1 MSEWAQKR
9 FWTQTAVLDT
19 DGGFGI
25 GLDGRQVKTP
35 AKAALTVPTRA
46 LAEAIVLEW
55 DAQTE
60 LVDPTQM
67 PMTRMANSAIDKVA
81 VQRTEVADLLAD
93 YGDSDLLCYRAE
105 RPEGLIARQAEAWD
119 PLLDWAARTLGAR
132 LEPRTGVM
140 PKPQDPAA
148 LAALR
153 GDVHRMDPF
162 TLAAFH
168 DLVALSG
175 SLVIG
180 FAALH
185 GQSSGDNLWAI
196 SRIDEAWQ
204 EDQWGEDEE
213 AQQTAEIK
221 KSAFLD
227 ALKFHA
233 LCSE

>member
-35 AKAALTVPTRA
+35 AKAALAVPTRA

-105 RPEGLIARQAEAWD
+105 RPAGLIARQAEAC
-119 PLLDWAARTLGAR
+119 
-132 LEPRTGVM
+132 
-140 PKPQDPAA
+140 
-148 LAALR
+148 
-153 GDVHRMDPF
+153 F
-162 TLAAFH
+162 T
-168 DLVALSG
+168 
-175 SLVIG
+175 
-180 FAALH
+180 
-185 GQSSGDNLWAI
+185 I
-196 SRIDEAWQ
+196 SWR
-204 EDQWGEDEE
+204 
-213 AQQTAEIK
+213 
-221 KSAFLD
+221 
-227 ALKFHA
+227 
-233 LCSE
+233 